1 MNIKKTNSNVIQ
13 NIFFSIKFVVIFLYD
28 LLYFH
33 DVVEIQAD
41 LNLETKGSIFIDGCT
56 IRDQCDQGY

>member
-41 LNLETKGSIFIDGCT
+41 LNLETKGLIFIDGCT